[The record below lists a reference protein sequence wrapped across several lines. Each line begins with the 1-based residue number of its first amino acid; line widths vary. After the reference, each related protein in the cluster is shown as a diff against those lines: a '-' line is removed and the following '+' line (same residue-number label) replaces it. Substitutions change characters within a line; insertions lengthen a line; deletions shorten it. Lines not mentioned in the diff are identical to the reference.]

1 MKKLKLISGL
11 MWAVL
16 CLIIV
21 LALFPGLNAISG
33 SFARLPFMKINPN
46 YTGGEIAR
54 HITAANYSIDIRKP
68 VFDGLAGERRKGF
81 VQVDWRGEIPEIMN
95 DTIDYD
101 FDGKTDFCIHISK
114 SQPKTEMEPVSG
126 KVGKVLVSTPTS
138 YGWVV
143 RVEVVK

>member
-1 MKKLKLISGL
+1 MKKLKLISGVL
-11 MWAVL
+11 WAVL
-16 CLIIV
+16 CLVIV
-21 LALFPGLNAISG
+21 LVLFPGLNAISG

-54 HITAANYSIDIRKP
+54 HIIEADYSIDIRKP

-81 VQVDWRGEIPEIMN
+81 VQVDWRGEIPEILS

-101 FDGKTDFCIHISK
+101 LDDKPDFSISILK
-114 SQPKTEMEPVSG
+114 SLAKTEIRPISG
-126 KVGKVLVSTPTS
+126 RVGKVLVSTPAS

-143 RVEVVK
+143 RVEVIK

>member
-1 MKKLKLISGL
+1 MKKLKLISGV
-11 MWAVL
+11 MWSVL

-68 VFDGLAGERRKGF
+68 VFDGLTGERRKGF
-81 VQVDWRGEIPEIMN
+81 VQVDWRGEIPEIFS
-95 DTIDYD
+95 DTIDYNLDNIPD
-101 FDGKTDFCIHISK
+101 FSIHISK
-114 SQPKTEMEPVSG
+114 SQAKTEIEPISS
-126 KVGKVLVSTPTS
+126 KVGKLLVSTPTS

>member
-1 MKKLKLISGL
+1 MKKLKLISGVL
-11 MWAVL
+11 WAVL
-16 CLIIV
+16 CLFIV
-21 LALFPGLNAISG
+21 LALFPGLNTISG

-54 HITAANYSIDIRKP
+54 HITAANYSKDIRKP

-81 VQVDWRGEIPEIMN
+81 VQVDWRGEIPEILS

-101 FDGKTDFCIHISK
+101 LDNKPDFRIHISK
-114 SQPKTEMEPVSG
+114 SQAITEIEPVSS

-143 RVEVVK
+143 RVEVLK

>member
-1 MKKLKLISGL
+1 MKKLKLISGV

-33 SFARLPFMKINPN
+33 SVARLPFMKINPN
-46 YTGGEIAR
+46 YTGGEVAR
-54 HITAANYSIDIRKP
+54 HIASANYSTDIRKP
-68 VFDGLAGERRKGF
+68 VFDGLIGDRRKGF
-81 VQVDWRGEIPEIMN
+81 VQVDWRGEIPEILN

-101 FDGKTDFCIHISK
+101 LDGKPDFRIHISK
-114 SQPKTEMEPVSG
+114 SQSKTEIEPVSS
-126 KVGKVLVSTPTS
+126 KVGKLLVTTPTS

>member
-1 MKKLKLISGL
+1 MQKLKLISGV
-11 MWAVL
+11 MWAIL

-33 SFARLPFMKINPN
+33 SIARLPFMKINPH
-46 YTGGEIAR
+46 YTGGEVAR
-54 HITAANYSIDIRKP
+54 HITSANYSKDIREP
-68 VFDGLAGERRKGF
+68 VFDGLTGERRKGF
-81 VQVDWRGEIPEIMN
+81 VQVDWRGEIPEILN

-101 FDGKTDFCIHISK
+101 LDNKPDFIIHVSK
-114 SQPKTEMEPVSG
+114 SQAKTEIEPVSS

-138 YGWVV
+138 FGWVV